1 MKNNL
6 IKQRRN
12 TAFLTLMTL
21 SVMAIFLSASPDAL
35 ALQAGQEMGPSALAL
50 HNLINGN
57 VMHAI
62 MIIGIAASVAMS
74 FYKSSF
80 VPVGVGIGTGVLY
93 GFAQTWITATFTVC
107 V

>member
-21 SVMAIFLSASPDAL
+21 SVMATFLCTSPDAL
-35 ALQAGQEMGPSALAL
+35 ALLPGQEMGASALAL

-57 VMHAI
+57 VMHVI
-62 MIIGIAASVAMS
+62 MIVGIAGAVAMS

-93 GFAQTWITATFTVC
+93 GFAQAWITSTFTMC